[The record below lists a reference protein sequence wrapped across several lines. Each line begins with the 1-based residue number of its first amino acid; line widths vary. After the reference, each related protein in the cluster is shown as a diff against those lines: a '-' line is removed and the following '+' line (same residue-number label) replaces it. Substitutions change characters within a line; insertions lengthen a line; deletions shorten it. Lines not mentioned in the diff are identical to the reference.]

1 MLAGGVSFAVP
12 GVMPEAEAANQH
24 LWVSAEAQGN
34 NFYGAQVLE
43 VVVTDP
49 AINRLDEAYGMP
61 DVTIDG
67 KKIIMAQGVDGSWY
81 AYIADGS
88 FATAVDAL
96 YPEVEDGM
104 GADFGSWC
112 KPATNLE
119 YAPYA
124 GAVKSVAQLIPS
136 ESRGVAIPQQLGN
149 GTGTTGVIAANQNG
163 GSSTGFGVIGDATQ
177 GTYAKGTGITGKCD
191 SDMDGDSN
199 YEGVPSIWLNATAH
213 IAHKGAGLPTGVNA
227 TDQAI
232 NNVVREARAL
242 SNGTTTDFYGNI
254 ALGPN
259 LWPFIQVYD
268 FTRYTTYDLV
278 YEKGG
283 ADELVALTF
292 DRPSGQGLSFDKPQY
307 GLLHE
312 IGITLTNGELNID
325 PTDEDSWTYA
335 TNPASAATYYQLF
348 DENGTAEADNTNGAI
363 KNTNSGMQGTWGSDE
378 GVLLIDRNG
387 PNDSTYNVIK
397 FQDNGDTV
405 LTCTSQS
412 DTAVTGCSTN
422 DIAAADAAVTFVETG
437 ANTGVF
443 ANWDDALVTNMY
455 VSEVA
460 DRGTQAVVTFNDQAY
475 SVLHMPFWGTVAYD
489 TEYGDGIGAEW
500 NAGEIVGVIVD
511 DEDMNFDARNL
522 DQQTISGNT
531 TIVPSIKIGSP
542 ITLANVD
549 SLTLFDGGLEGDE
562 ITLDQNINE
571 TQCSSN
577 YAGAGT
583 DSSYTSCYEKYSE
596 RAIFT
601 TDKGSQSDVT
611 IASGDILRLTYNG
624 TTVGD
629 LKDLISGANGTS
641 AFTYIQYDLRSIV
654 SSNDYYLNFTVGGDE
669 LDTRDSPAGTSYYH
683 NAVDSRFNTGMVGSA
698 LYNAPGAKVQGFGSM
713 TDADSLQVDIEINLL
728 NSVTGADIDASGQV
742 YPLALDFVT
751 FGQSND
757 GVSPGDR
764 HNNGIYR
771 LEVDETGRNTGE
783 YISELEYIMLNQL
796 NVNQTSTYN
805 ATKHWDDA
813 NVIIVHN
820 DLTDEDE
827 VRINYLDMGA
837 DGVET
842 QVADQL
848 AAPTHSG
855 VVELDNDSYKEADTV
870 VVTLT
875 DSDLNTNPDIINI
888 YSVVTTVGSLD
899 QYGNSLNDFND
910 PAYDQVGI
918 ARMGANSVG
927 DNNGRMLD
935 ITYDDEQ
942 WLKASAFNGDGVN
955 CTGTPSGDDG
965 LAAAG
970 FSLVETGANTGVFT
984 GDFQVPAEYCA
995 RSSGSGTVTSTMGT
1009 DIEVNYVDYRDASG
1023 EIIEVGD
1030 GAGIRGNT
1038 GSVSLDRTVYP
1049 VPFGTIGDFSTE
1061 EAKATPNSRSVY
1073 PLHAGGIESFL
1084 DASTETL
1091 GNGDL
1096 TIHIRVDDPD
1106 YDVSA
1111 TGEDNI
1117 AENTTS
1123 SSNRGPLKIYV
1134 ARGSDAVTLATAG
1147 GDTAQNGVITTTTT
1161 VVDGGTTNGTR
1172 ELGPISETAPD
1183 SGVFEL
1189 DMTVR
1194 YTDGPASS
1202 DCPTKTDNF
1211 YPTNGDTNEDGSDD
1225 DVNAES
1231 TRFGTAAASGKEY
1244 CILQGDVITVEYS
1257 DQNDAS
1263 GNSGVAYDS
1272 ATFDLR
1278 NGVLQTDKSVY
1289 IIGSDIIMTLIEPD
1303 LDLETDESET
1313 WDLDLIEWDSDAGT
1327 VTMGNAGGSASSF
1340 DPEPS
1345 DFRETGDSTGIFQI
1359 VIEVPANL
1367 GGSALDRGEL
1377 IDLEYTDWGPSG
1389 ANYVGEEYQDI
1400 GLSVYTSNFG
1410 ATIELDQKVYTW
1422 TDKVYV
1428 TIVAPDHNFDGG
1440 LVDMIGDTD
1449 DDPLVVQ
1456 TRSQ

>member
-1 MLAGGVSFAVP
+1 MNKELGRKITSLTLMTIMLAGGVSFAIAP
-12 GVMPEAEAANQH
+12 AMPEAEAANQH

-43 VVVTDP
+43 IVVTDP

-61 DVTIDG
+61 DVTIAG
-67 KKIIMAQGVDGSWY
+67 SKVIMAQGVDGSWY
-81 AYIADGS
+81 AYIADGA

-124 GAVKSVAQLIPS
+124 SATKNVAQLIPS
-136 ESRGVAIPQQLGN
+136 ESRGVAIPHQLGN
-149 GTGTTGVIAANQNG
+149 GSATAGSTLGWEGNVSGVVGGTAGT
-163 GSSTGFGVIGDATQ
+163 IGDATQ
-177 GTYAKGTGITGKCD
+177 SSYTKGTGITGKCD
-191 SDMDGDSN
+191 NDVDGAGAGV
-199 YEGVPSIWLNATAH
+199 EGSPGVWLNATSNV
-213 IAHKGAGLPTGVNA
+213 AHKGYGLATGVNA

-268 FTRYTTYDLV
+268 FSRYVTYDLV

-283 ADELVALTF
+283 ADEVVALTF

-312 IGITLTNGELNID
+312 VGITLTNGELNID

-363 KNTNSGMQGTWGSDE
+363 KNTNTGMQGTWGSDE

-412 DTAVTGCSTN
+412 NTAATGCSTN
-422 DIAAADAAVTFVETG
+422 DIAALDAAVTFTETG

-443 ANWDDALVTNMY
+443 TNWDDGLVTNMY
-455 VSEVA
+455 ISEVA

-500 NAGEIVGVIVD
+500 NAGEIVGVVVN

-522 DQQTISGNT
+522 DQQAISSNT

-542 ITLANVD
+542 ITLKNADVW
-549 SLTLFDGGLEGDE
+549 SLYDGGLEGTAIVLDE
-562 ITLDQNINE
+562 NMHE

-577 YAGAGT
+577 YAGSGT

-601 TDKGSQSDVT
+601 TGDDTSDIT
-611 IASGDILRLTYNG
+611 LATGDIFRFKFNG

-629 LKDLISGANGTS
+629 LKDLISGSNGTA

-654 SSNDYYLNFTVGGDE
+654 SSNDYYLNFTIGDSS
-669 LDTRDSPAGTSYYH
+669 LDDRDKTTVYGH
-683 NAVDSRFNTGMVGSA
+683 AVDNRYSTGTVGSA
-698 LYNAPGAKVQGFGSM
+698 LFNAPGAKVQGFGSL
-713 TDADSLQVDIEINLL
+713 TDSENLEVDIEINLL
-728 NSVTGADIDASGQV
+728 NSVTGATLDATGQV
-742 YPLALDFVT
+742 YPLVMDFVT

-757 GVSPGDR
+757 GVQSSDR
-764 HNNGIYR
+764 HNNAIYR
-771 LEVDETGRNTGE
+771 LEVDETGANSGE
-783 YISELEYIMLNQL
+783 YLGELEYIMLNQI

-813 NVIIVHN
+813 TVIIVHN

-888 YSVVTTVGSLD
+888 YSVVTTVGSTD
-899 QYGNSLNDFND
+899 QYDNSLSDFND
-910 PAYDQVGI
+910 PAYDSVGQS
-918 ARMGANSVG
+918 GYGSNSVG
-927 DNNGRMLD
+927 DNNGRLLD
-935 ITYDDEQ
+935 ITFDDEQ
-942 WLKASAFNGDGVN
+942 WLKAAVANGSGVS
-955 CTGTPSGDDG
+955 CTGTPGGDDG
-965 LAAAG
+965 LAASG
-970 FSLVETGANTGVFT
+970 FSLVETGANTGVFI

-995 RSSGSGTVTSTMGT
+995 RSSGTGTVTSSMGT

-1049 VPFGTIGDFSTE
+1049 VPFGTIGDFSSET
-1061 EAKATPNSRSVY
+1061 AKSTPNSRSVY
-1073 PLHAGGIESFL
+1073 PIHSGGITSFL
-1084 DASTETL
+1084 DASTETI

-1096 TIHIRVDDPD
+1096 TIHIRVDDP
-1106 YDVSA
+1106 
-1111 TGEDNI
+1111 
-1117 AENTTS
+1117 
-1123 SSNRGPLKIYV
+1123 RL
-1134 ARGSDAVTLATAG
+1134 
-1147 GDTAQNGVITTTTT
+1147 
-1161 VVDGGTTNGTR
+1161 
-1172 ELGPISETAPD
+1172 
-1183 SGVFEL
+1183 
-1189 DMTVR
+1189 
-1194 YTDGPASS
+1194 
-1202 DCPTKTDNF
+1202 
-1211 YPTNGDTNEDGSDD
+1211 
-1225 DVNAES
+1225 
-1231 TRFGTAAASGKEY
+1231 
-1244 CILQGDVITVEYS
+1244 
-1257 DQNDAS
+1257 
-1263 GNSGVAYDS
+1263 
-1272 ATFDLR
+1272 
-1278 NGVLQTDKSVY
+1278 
-1289 IIGSDIIMTLIEPD
+1289 
-1303 LDLETDESET
+1303 
-1313 WDLDLIEWDSDAGT
+1313 
-1327 VTMGNAGGSASSF
+1327 
-1340 DPEPS
+1340 
-1345 DFRETGDSTGIFQI
+1345 
-1359 VIEVPANL
+1359 
-1367 GGSALDRGEL
+1367 
-1377 IDLEYTDWGPSG
+1377 
-1389 ANYVGEEYQDI
+1389 
-1400 GLSVYTSNFG
+1400 
-1410 ATIELDQKVYTW
+1410 
-1422 TDKVYV
+1422 
-1428 TIVAPDHNFDGG
+1428 
-1440 LVDMIGDTD
+1440 
-1449 DDPLVVQ
+1449 
-1456 TRSQ
+1456 